1 MKYPFIIIAIIITVT
16 LTGCTSNDIALPK
29 MENDDSVMYISHL
42 KENAITA
49 LDLATG
55 REEKVS
61 LPFRLSSIAEIKPGV
76 YMASVKEKESLFVID
91 TNENKVSPYMEIEA
105 GILELKYDSENGL
118 LYTANGKNNTIQVI
132 DIEKEEVL
140 KEVSVEEYPS
150 KMVHHGERLFVLA
163 SKSGDVHVMDTSTNN
178 IVNSFSVN
186 ERPEGLHFDGKNI
199 WTGGHGATGELNEK
213 VFAYDP
219 ETGEEVKR
227 VTTGLMP
234 IQISQVSGN
243 SPIYVLSHG
252 DHSLTKFNVDTY
264 EVEKKI
270 NVGDNPSFMIADGKN
285 LYVSSLDG
293 DEVLVLDKESLDVL
307 DKYAIANGPYLLFK
321 GGDGK

>member
-1 MKYPFIIIAIIITVT
+1 MKNPFIIIAILIALT
-16 LTGCTSNDIALPK
+16 LTGCTSNDIVLPK

-49 LDLATG
+49 LDLSTG
-55 REEKVS
+55 KEEKVS
-61 LPFRLSSIAEIKPGV
+61 LPFRFSSIVEKKPGIFL
-76 YMASVKEKESLFVID
+76 ASVKEEESLYEVNIK
-91 TNENKVSPYMEIEA
+91 ENKISPYMEIEA
-105 GILELKYDSENGL
+105 GILELKYDRENDL
-118 LYTANGKNNTIQVI
+118 LYTANGKTNNIQVI
-132 DIEKEEVL
+132 DVEKKEVL
-140 KEVSVEEYPS
+140 KEVRVGEYPS
-150 KMVHHGERLFVLA
+150 KMVHHGERLYVLA
-163 SKSGDVHVMDTSTNN
+163 SKSGEINVMDTSTNN
-178 IVNSFSVN
+178 IMNSFSVN

-199 WTGGHGATGELNEK
+199 WTGGHGATGELNEE

-219 ETGEEVKR
+219 ETGREVKT

-243 SPIYVLSHG
+243 SSIYVLSHG
-252 DHSLTKFNVDTY
+252 DHSLTKFSPDTF

-270 NVGDNPSFMIADGKN
+270 NVGDNPSFMIADEEN

-293 DEVLVLDKESLDVL
+293 DEVIVLDQDSLDVV
-307 DKYAIANGPYLLFK
+307 DKYEIANGPYLLFK